1 MHTDLFRKMQRVRQ
15 LFFRCQSG
23 HGSRMDWN
31 HHGSGHTTITVEGT
45 DIYFDDAF
53 VLDNQRPCHD
63 KKRWR
68 FVENGVEFHHFREQ
82 QYSKIFEFVWQNGQL
97 IALAPYGCPPDT
109 YSGNLLLRDDSIV
122 FTIAI
127 QGTRKDEQIEYVYR
141 A

>member
-31 HHGSGHTTITVEGT
+31 HHGSGHTTITVEGN

-68 FVENGVEFHHFREQ
+68 FLW
-82 QYSKIFEFVWQNGQL
+82 KMVW
-97 IALAPYGCPPDT
+97 
-109 YSGNLLLRDDSIV
+109 S
-122 FTIAI
+122 FTIFANSNTARFLSLF
-127 QGTRKDEQIEYVYR
+127 GKTGN
-141 A
+141 

>member
-31 HHGSGHTTITVEGT
+31 HHGSGHTTITVEGN

-53 VLDNQRPCHD
+53 VLDNQRPCLD

-68 FVENGVEFHHFREQ
+68 FVEYGVEFHHFREQ
-82 QYSKIFEFVWQNGQL
+82 QYSKIFEFAVKVNDVVCGIGQGRSKKEAEQHAAQQ
-97 IALAPYGCPPDT
+97 ALEK
-109 YSGNLLLRDDSIV
+109 
-122 FTIAI
+122 
-127 QGTRKDEQIEYVYR
+127 RK
-141 A
+141 